1 MILAIEVSISLFKI
15 SHHFVGP
22 FEKEFILDFFQ
33 YLMHWL
39 SEYSPDHLIVI
50 WPWLLCIIPSRP
62 IIVVSVQPKISS
74 FLRDNLSFSFP
85 LLLIVFYPLILVNS
99 IHQLS
104 QIGDR
109 LTRQGFS
116 QTMFGWEADLKSSN
130 SDFIKIAINF
140 IEHLP
145 IPFSICLPRL
155 PFPHCHIQQR
165 I

>member
-1 MILAIEVSISLFKI
+1 MILTIEVSISLFRI
-15 SHHFVGP
+15 SHHLVGP
-22 FEKEFILDFFQ
+22 FEEGFVIKFFQ

-62 IIVVSVQPKISS
+62 VIIVSIQPKISS
-74 FLRDNLSFSFP
+74 FLRDNLSFPFS

-104 QIGDR
+104 QTGDR
-109 LTRQGFS
+109 LTCQGFS
-116 QTMFGWEADLKSSN
+116 QIMFGWEADLESSN

-145 IPFSICLPRL
+145 IRFSICLHRL
-155 PFPHCHIQQR
+155 PFPHCHRQQR